1 MFSAADDIK
10 SGFDRAKEAI
20 VGTTESVK
28 GLEKGIS
35 VLDVKLG
42 EVLQNV
48 RKGLLSPGTI
58 IADTSRLQ
66 DIVYEMTRTTMG
78 QTKVIGD
85 MLTDQMAQL
94 WYETSNYGL
103 TLEDNFAL
111 LESMNTIMKVNTFL
125 SNEQAVNMGL
135 LAKNAGITQE
145 EMAGMVEG
153 FDAIGIGT
161 EEAISNISEMQRMAR
176 QYGLN
181 VGEFMKGISSNIKT
195 MSAYNFKDGA
205 AGLAKMVAKAQALRI
220 DMQNSVQF
228 AEKLLS
234 PEMAIET
241 AASFQM
247 IGGEVGE
254 LTDAFS
260 LLNMAQND
268 VGGIQDAVL
277 KAAETLVTVN
287 RDTGDFEIVGG
298 NLYKLRDMA
307 EATGIGFQELS
318 EMAIKSSKRT
328 EKLDILGNL
337 GKYDEDT
344 QELIANLSN
353 IDSNGRVTISLPDE
367 DKKGQM
373 KLYDATMLG
382 QEELKK
388 LRDIQS
394 TKNLSDRE
402 IAEEQMSASRA
413 LAMAVDEK
421 SRAIRVVMGTSTDGV
436 MDVLEYNRETAQQA
450 LEDFEIMFKSE
461 NIERY
466 GRTLTDALAK
476 GFSEPETNELFK
488 SAIGTIMSDMVSVV
502 ETADGK
508 IKDRLDNSNVLKYL
522 DLIDTGAVA
531 FETAMSNMAGVFS
544 GFSEHLESLGI
555 PISSGLDL
563 MSSSLSGFGDIILE
577 ELQDAYADLMFQE
590 VDNTMRPP
598 VVTFPASET
607 ESAEREAVE
616 GVVTLNGDIRLNLG
630 DTTLSRTDTNRLIN
644 ELINNPEFVRQLME
658 IMNGDSEYDY

>member
-58 IADTSRLQ
+58 ISDTSRLQ

-103 TLEDNFAL
+103 TLEDNLAL

-268 VGGIQDAVL
+268 VGGIQEAVL

-436 MDVLEYNRETAQQA
+436 MDVLEYNRATAQQA
-450 LEDFEIMFKSE
+450 LEDFEVMFSSE

-466 GRTLTDALAK
+466 GRTLTDAMAK
-476 GFSEPETNELFK
+476 GFSEEETNELFK

-502 ETADGK
+502 ETAEGQ
-508 IKDRLDNSNVLKYL
+508 IKKRLDNSNVLKYT
-522 DLIDTGAVA
+522 DLVGTASVT
-531 FETAMSNMAGVFS
+531 FENTMNKMAGLFS
-544 GFSEHLESLGI
+544 GFSEHLERLGV

-607 ESAEREAVE
+607 ESAEREPVE